1 MTTSPKNSSR
11 FDSFVIW
18 ANGFPYLD
26 SIFKVLDNCFTVV
39 FSEEISCDTAEELV
53 NKVYAGDDVPLSH
66 LQGKTAYLKNLLPK
80 AIFVLV
86 ENPCHR
92 DSIVGDPP
100 FRHKQNDWIV
110 RVKNHIRSFCNPQK
124 DQHVIHGADYPEQ
137 TTRLME
143 EFFPGTAIHPPVVD
157 VRSLLKWTDLPY
169 VVLRRHK
176 FFPMTAPGEDI
187 DILCHSAHDFA
198 RRVESQINGRTYLTT
213 SGTGWVHI
221 DIASETGW
229 IRLDICD
236 RFDHHT
242 LVRDTLKEFEFYHG
256 IRVPNEKYDRI
267 TKGYEFEK
275 NPHKKKYEPFLKDW
289 HDFCCIRGV

>member
-1 MTTSPKNSSR
+1 M
-11 FDSFVIW
+11 
-18 ANGFPYLD
+18 
-26 SIFKVLDNCFTVV
+26 V

-53 NKVYAGDDVPLSH
+53 SKVYMGDDVPLSH
-66 LQGKTAYLKNLLPK
+66 LQGKTAYLKDLPPK

-110 RVKNHIRSFCNPQK
+110 HVKNHIRSFNPQK
-124 DQHVIHGADYPEQ
+124 DRHIIHGTDYPEQ
-137 TTRLME
+137 TLRLMG
-143 EFFPGTAIHPPVVD
+143 EFFPWTAIRPPVVD
-157 VRSLLKWTDLPY
+157 VRSLLKWTPLPY

-187 DILCHSAHDFA
+187 DILCRDAKSFAQLVRYQIEGRAHL
-198 RRVESQINGRTYLTT
+198 VEEGI
-213 SGTGWVHI
+213 GWVHI
-221 DIASETGW
+221 DIAAETGW

-236 RFDHHT
+236 RLHPHHLS